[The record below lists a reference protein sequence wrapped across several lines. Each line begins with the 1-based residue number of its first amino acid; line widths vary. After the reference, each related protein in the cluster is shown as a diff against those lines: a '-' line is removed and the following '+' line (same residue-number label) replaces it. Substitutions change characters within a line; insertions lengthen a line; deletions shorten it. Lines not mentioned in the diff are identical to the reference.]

1 MLRFLADE
9 DLNNHILRGVWRY
22 NPDVD
27 IVRAQDVGLQGLAD
41 PIVLAWAADAGR
53 LLVTHNVNTAIG
65 FAQERI
71 VNGTAMPGVIA
82 ISRRVPISRAIQD
95 LLLLAECSLDG
106 EWENQIV
113 FLPLPWKTR
122 LP

>member
-1 MLRFLADE
+1 MLCFLADE

-27 IVRAQDVGLQGLAD
+27 IVRAQDVGLQGMAD
-41 PIVLAWAADAGR
+41 PIVLGWAADTGR
-53 LLVTHNVNTAIG
+53 LLVTHDINTAIG
-65 FAQERI
+65 FAQKRI
-71 VNGTAMPGVIA
+71 INGDPMPGVIA
-82 ISRRVPISRAIQD
+82 VSRRVPISRAIHD

-113 FLPLPWKTR
+113 FLPLP
-122 LP
+122 